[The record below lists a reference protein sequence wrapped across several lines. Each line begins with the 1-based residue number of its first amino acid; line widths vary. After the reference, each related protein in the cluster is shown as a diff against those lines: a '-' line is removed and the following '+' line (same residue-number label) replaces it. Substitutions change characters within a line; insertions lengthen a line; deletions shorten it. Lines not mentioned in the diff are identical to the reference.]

1 MNKRSVAMPLIMLTV
16 LAAFSSAATAQDSAW
31 YVGGQLLSADYT
43 DARRSDTGWSAIFG
57 RDFNPNYGLELGYSD
72 FGKITDRVPGVVTV
86 SLSATL
92 VEIAGIGAFEMT
104 ERLSAFGRFIVHR
117 SDATLDADVVDVGR
131 FVERSRHTD
140 WGYGIGLRFTPRE
153 NFAIRGTWSR
163 YEDVGD
169 VMSIDVIAATF
180 IFRF

>member
-1 MNKRSVAMPLIMLTV
+1 MNTGTRIMPLIVVAGLMM
-16 LAAFSSAATAQDSAW
+16 FSSAAMAQYSAW
-31 YVGGQLLSADYT
+31 YVGGQFLHADYS
-43 DARRSDTGWSAIFG
+43 DAGRSDTGWGVVAG
-57 RDFNPNYGLELGYSD
+57 RDFNPNYGLEFGYSD
-72 FGKITDRVPGVVTV
+72 LGSISVSAPNVFSV

-92 VEIAGIGAFEMT
+92 VEVAGVGAFEMT

-117 SDATLDADVVDVGR
+117 SEATEDLDVVGVGR

-140 WGYGIGLRFTPRE
+140 WGYGIGLRFIPNN
-153 NFAIRGTWSR
+153 NFAIRGSWSR

-169 VMSIDVIAATF
+169 VMSVDVISATF